1 MCIGNLSI
9 NLITI
14 VPDGIMSGLRPAPL
28 FLAGP
33 TADLPPPTP
42 PPHPPWSHLHRH
54 HRPQRSLR
62 CNVLS
67 SPGDYLQL
75 FLLRPIRFRNPDR
88 SIIFC
93 ISRLKTED

>member
-42 PPHPPWSHLHRH
+42 PPHPPRNHLHRH
-54 HRPQRSLR
+54 HRPLC

-75 FLLRPIRFRNPDR
+75 FLLRPIRFRNPDKYVG
-88 SIIFC
+88 
-93 ISRLKTED
+93 RLKTGD

>member
-42 PPHPPWSHLHRH
+42 PPHPPRNHLHRH
-54 HRPQRSLR
+54 H
-62 CNVLS
+62 
-67 SPGDYLQL
+67 
-75 FLLRPIRFRNPDR
+75 
-88 SIIFC
+88 
-93 ISRLKTED
+93 

>member
-42 PPHPPWSHLHRH
+42 PPHPPHS
-54 HRPQRSLR
+54 
-62 CNVLS
+62 
-67 SPGDYLQL
+67 
-75 FLLRPIRFRNPDR
+75 
-88 SIIFC
+88 
-93 ISRLKTED
+93 